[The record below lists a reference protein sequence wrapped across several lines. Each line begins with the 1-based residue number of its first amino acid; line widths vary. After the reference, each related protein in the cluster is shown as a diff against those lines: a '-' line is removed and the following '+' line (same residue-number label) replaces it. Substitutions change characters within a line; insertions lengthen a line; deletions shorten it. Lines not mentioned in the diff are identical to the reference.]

1 MTGFIRGLFGG
12 KKDKPAQPSASAG
25 SSFFLEADEAKSLG
39 DLDYMRTPKAIRRTF
54 PKGVQELNTSVSA
67 MKVQDNS
74 SFQQPQSG
82 FTAPSEPTS
91 TGNGGTASGFGTPD
105 ANLGTTS
112 RAKTDTSMNMFRDM
126 AKKIRR

>member
-12 KKDKPAQPSASAG
+12 KKDKPAQPQASAG
-25 SSFFLEADEAKSLG
+25 SAFFLEADEAKSLG
-39 DLDYMRTPKAIRRTF
+39 DLDYMRTPKPIRRTF

-74 SFQQPQSG
+74 SFQQSQSG
-82 FTAPSEPTS
+82 FTAPSES
-91 TGNGGTASGFGTPD
+91 ASSGTAGSFGAPAPAPISND
-105 ANLGTTS
+105 